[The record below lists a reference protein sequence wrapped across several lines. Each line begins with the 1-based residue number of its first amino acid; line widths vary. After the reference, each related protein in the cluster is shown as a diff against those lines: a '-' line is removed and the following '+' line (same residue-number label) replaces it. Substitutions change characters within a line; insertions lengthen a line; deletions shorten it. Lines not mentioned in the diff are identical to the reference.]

1 MRLSNI
7 TRNRREYLI
16 KKLKFNYD
24 KVNDLFYTYKEDS
37 QVYSNVMIGDFHIE
51 FNKNGEVIGIEVLNA
66 SAVFS
71 EYQIPGAFLENIKEI
86 NIRIVIRNSL
96 MLICIIINS
105 MNQEKSAM
113 ITMNNVESAI
123 MHEIE
128 TA

>member
-16 KKLKFNYD
+16 KKLKFNYNKD
-24 KVNDLFYTYKEDS
+24 NDLFYTYKEYS

-66 SAVFS
+66 SDVFS
-71 EYQIPGAFLENIKEI
+71 EYQIPGVFLENIKEV
-86 NIRIVIRNSL
+86 NIKTVIRNNL
-96 MLICIIINS
+96 MLIYLIINS

-123 MHEIE
+123 MQEIE
-128 TA
+128 EV

>member
-7 TRNRREYLI
+7 TRNRREYLV

-24 KVNDLFYTYKEDS
+24 KENDLFYTYKEDS

-51 FNKNGEVIGIEVLNA
+51 FNKNGEVIGVEVLNA
-66 SAVFS
+66 SDVFY
-71 EYQIPGAFLENIKEI
+71 EYQIPTAFLENIKEI
-86 NIRIVIRNSL
+86 NIKIVIRNNL
-96 MLICIIINS
+96 MLICLIINS

-123 MHEIE
+123 MQEIE
-128 TA
+128 KI